1 MKILN
6 KLSLRMR
13 VTLLSGLVLL
23 LCSVLLMVGA
33 TYNARLQYNGIACE
47 NGTFTIVPQA
57 TAIQEGTYSSDTQTD
72 LKKAVGPTLTAARK
86 QFDTINLVI
95 LGAVSVLGMGL
106 IYIVG
111 GRSLEPIHQLSHK
124 ISSITEND
132 LRYRIPN
139 EDRKDEV
146 GVLERAFNTMLD
158 RLETSFVKQKRFSAN
173 VAHELK
179 TPLATIAAG
188 IQVLNLDETPTLS
201 ECRETLATVERSTKR
216 LIGVID
222 NLMCL
227 YDEGEESAE
236 ETVVLED
243 MFHSVCDELQ
253 PILQEKNI
261 QTEINCQVHDI
272 ICSPSLIYRVCFNL
286 IENAAKYNQDGG
298 KIKIQTVAEDSVWKV
313 IVSDTGMG
321 IPQDE
326 IPHIFEPFYRVNK
339 SRSRKT
345 GGAGLGLSIV
355 KAMIEKHGW
364 EITVNSTLGAGST
377 FTIVSSAIDSL
388 PGL

>member
-47 NGTFTIVPQA
+47 NGTFTIVPQV
-57 TAIQEGTYSSDTQTD
+57 TAIQEGTYSSNTQID

-227 YDEGEESAE
+227 YDEGEKGAE

-253 PILQEKNI
+253 PIFQEKNI
-261 QTEINCQVHDI
+261 QAEINCQVHDI
-272 ICSPSLIYRVCFNL
+272 VCSPSLIYRACFNL

-364 EITVNSTLGAGST
+364 EITVNSTLGVGST
-377 FTIVSSAIDSL
+377 FTITFSAMDSL
-388 PGL
+388 PSL

>member
-33 TYNARLQYNGIACE
+33 TYNAHLQYSELTYE
-47 NGTFTIVPQA
+47 NGSFTIVPQT
-57 TAIQEGTYSSDTQTD
+57 TASDIQDSVPSSSIQTGSE
-72 LKKAVGPTLTAARK
+72 KTVTPTLTEARK

-95 LGAVSVLGMGL
+95 LIFVSVLGMGL
-106 IYIVG
+106 IYIVA

-132 LRYRIPN
+132 LQYRIPN
-139 EDRKDEV
+139 EGRKDEV
-146 GVLERAFNTMLD
+146 GVLERAFNIMLD
-158 RLETSFVKQKRFSAN
+158 RLEESFLKQKRFSAN

-179 TPLATIAAG
+179 TPLATIAASV
-188 IQVLNLDETPTLS
+188 QVLNLDEAPTLS
-201 ECRETLATVERSTKR
+201 EYRETLATVERSTKR

-222 NLMCL
+222 DLMCL
-227 YDEGEESAE
+227 YDEGEKDAR

-243 MFHSVCDELQ
+243 MFHSICEELQ
-253 PILQEKNI
+253 PVFQEKNI
-261 QTEINCQVHDI
+261 QSEIYCQVHDI
-272 ICSPSLIYRVCFNL
+272 ICNPSLIYRACFNL
-286 IENAAKYNQDGG
+286 IENAAKYNKDDG
-298 KIKIQTVAEDSVWKV
+298 KIKIEA
-313 IVSDTGMG
+313 IVENNIGQIRITDTGMG
-321 IPQDE
+321 MSQDE
-326 IPHIFEPFYRVNK
+326 LSHIFEPFYRINK

-355 KAMIEKHGW
+355 KGIIEKHRW
-364 EITVNSTLGAGST
+364 EITVSSKLGVGST
-377 FTIVSSAIDSL
+377 FTIIFPA
-388 PGL
+388 